1 MVIQIDARSPE
12 AWGNIASC
20 YNVQGKY
27 KEALVCCE
35 QALKENRR
43 SWKIWHN
50 MIQFSIVTMQFY
62 KAIYGVGELIRMDK
76 KEGLNSTLLLK
87 ISEVFL

>member
-1 MVIQIDARSPE
+1 
-12 AWGNIASC
+12 
-20 YNVQGKY
+20 
-27 KEALVCCE
+27 
-35 QALKENRR
+35 
-43 SWKIWHN
+43 